1 MKKLT
6 MKSVNLTRSNIDR
19 IAEWFPNVMTETRDE
34 AGNIRRAVD
43 FDLLRQELSEDLV
56 EGDRERYQ
64 LTWPGKKRA
73 ILSANTPT
81 DKTLRP
87 VREESVDWDHT
98 RNLYI
103 EGDNLEV
110 LKLLQESYLN
120 KVKLMYIDPPYN
132 TGNDFIYKDDFRESA
147 REYLQ
152 ASGQKDADGNRLV
165 PNPAAWGRYHSDWI
179 TMMYPRLK
187 VARNLLA
194 PDGSMFI
201 SIDDYE
207 MHNLRKLCDE
217 IFGPENFV
225 AAIVWQR
232 AFSPKNDSRLFSANH
247 DYILVYARDIDRF
260 NIRKLPRT
268 SESVSRYRN
277 PDNDPRGPWMPDNL
291 TVKTFTEDYYYPIT
305 TPSGKVI
312 YPTRGRCWFTSR
324 ENMQKLIDDNRVWF
338 GETGDNM
345 PRLKRFL
352 SEVQDGM
359 VPLTVWLH
367 HEVGHN
373 QEGRQELKKLFDGG
387 AYFDGPKPTR
397 LLKQIIRIADCKPDD
412 IILDFFSGS
421 AAVADAVMQL
431 NAEDGGRRRYI
442 LVQLPEEVDER
453 SDAFRAGFR
462 TICDIG
468 RERIRRAAKKIREDT
483 GADID
488 YGFRVFRVDSS
499 NMKDVC
505 HAPDKLGQADLPG
518 LVSNIRE
525 DRTGEDLLI
534 QAMLELGLDLALPMK
549 TKEMEGKTVHCVG
562 CGELIAC
569 FDDDVPE
576 SVIRMIAEERPQRAV
591 FRDGSFADDAARINV
606 DELFRMLSPMT
617 DVRVL

>member
-1 MKKLT
+1 MRKLT
-6 MKSVNLTRSNIDR
+6 MKSPDLTQSNIDR
-19 IAEWFPNVMTETRDE
+19 IAEWFPNVITETRDE

-43 FDLLRQELSEDLV
+43 FDLLRQELSEVLV

-73 ILSANTPT
+73 ILTANAPT

-87 VREESVDWDHT
+87 VREDSADWENT

-120 KVKLMYIDPPYN
+120 KVKLIYIDPPYN

-147 REYLQ
+147 REYLEK
-152 ASGQKDADGNRLV
+152 SGQKDAEGNRLV

-194 PDGSMFI
+194 PDGSIFI

-207 MHNLRKLCDE
+207 AHNMRKLCDE
-217 IFGPENFV
+217 IFGPGNHV
-225 AAIVWQR
+225 ATIVWQR
-232 AFSPKNDSRLFSANH
+232 AFSPKNDSKFFSTNH
-247 DYILVYARDIDRF
+247 DYILVYARDIERF

-268 SESVSRYRN
+268 EASVSRYKN
-277 PDNDPRGPWMPDNL
+277 PDNDPRGPWMSDNL

-305 TPSGKVI
+305 TPGGKVI
-312 YPTRGRCWFTSR
+312 YPTKGRCWFTSR

-359 VPLTVWLH
+359 VPLTVWLY

-373 QEGRQELKKLFDGG
+373 QEGRQELKKLFDGD
-387 AYFDGPKPTR
+387 AFFDGPKPTR
-397 LLKQIIRIADCKPDD
+397 LLKQIIRIADCRSGD
-412 IILDFFSGS
+412 IVLDFFSGS
-421 AAVADAVMQL
+421 ATVADAVMQL
-431 NAEDGGRRRYI
+431 NAEDGERRRYI
-442 LVQLPEEVDER
+442 LVQLPEEVDGH
-453 SDAFRAGFR
+453 SDAYKAGFR

-468 RERIRRAAKKIREDT
+468 KERIRRAARKIREET

-488 YGFRVFRVDSS
+488 YGFRVFRLDSS
-499 NMKDVC
+499 NMKDVWY
-505 HAPDKLGQADLPG
+505 APGELVQPELPG
-518 LVSNIRE
+518 LVSNIKE
-525 DRTGEDLLI
+525 DRTGEDLLV
-534 QAMLELGLDLALPMK
+534 QVMLELGLDLSLPME
-549 TKEMEGKTVHCVG
+549 TRRIRGKAVHCVDG
-562 CGELIAC
+562 NELAAC

-576 SVIRMIAEERPQRAV
+576 SVIREIAAGKPRRAV
-591 FRDGSFADDAARINV
+591 FRDGSFADDAARLNAE
-606 DELFRMLSPMT
+606 ELFRLLSPMT
-617 DVRVL
+617 DIRVL